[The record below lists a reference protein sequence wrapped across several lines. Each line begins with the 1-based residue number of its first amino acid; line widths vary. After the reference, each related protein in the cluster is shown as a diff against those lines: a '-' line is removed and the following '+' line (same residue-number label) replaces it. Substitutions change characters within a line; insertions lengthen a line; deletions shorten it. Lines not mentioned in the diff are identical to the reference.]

1 MDLSRWADAF
11 GTQAM
16 SNPIDRK
23 VATALRSYTV
33 LAIIALLVGAAVVP
47 YAAGFVGSDDQEQYV
62 AVVSVDET
70 ITDSTATDVV
80 RELRALRA
88 NESVRAVVLRV
99 SSPGG
104 GAAASEAM
112 YLAVKRLAAEKP
124 VYASVGSVAASGGFY
139 TILPSERIYATPAS
153 VVGSVGVI
161 ATLPPEGLPG
171 SVTTGP
177 DKANGGMTRDEFRA
191 GVETLKRAFVGAVV
205 AERGDALTI
214 DRQTVAE
221 ADAYNGGR
229 AVEAGYA
236 DEIGGLEAAI
246 AGAASA
252 ADLAEYEVAYRDPA
266 QPQFSLLGLNGD
278 TAAADHRGPY
288 EFGSVETVRYLMLYG
303 VPTEDVRVV
312 WANETAAT
320 TEVGA

>member
-1 MDLSRWADAF
+1 
-11 GTQAM
+11 M

-104 GAAASEAM
+104 GAAASESM

-124 VYASVGSVAASGGFY
+124 VYASVGGVAASGAFY
-139 TILPSERIYATPAS
+139 TILPSDRIYATPSS
-153 VVGSVGVI
+153 VVGNVGVI
-161 ATLPPEGLPG
+161 ATLPPEGLPN

-191 GVETLKRAFVGAVV
+191 GIESLKRAFVGAVM

-214 DRQTVAE
+214 DRTTVAE

-229 AVEAGYA
+229 AVETGYA

-252 ADLAEYEVAYRDPA
+252 AEISDYEVAYRDPA
-266 QPQFSLLGLNGD
+266 QPQFGLFGFGGD
-278 TAAADHRGPY
+278 TTVVDHRGPY

-303 VPTEDVRVV
+303 VPTDDVRVV
-312 WANETAAT
+312 RANATAAT
-320 TEVGA
+320 AEVGR

>member
-1 MDLSRWADAF
+1 
-11 GTQAM
+11 M

-47 YAAGFVGSDDQEQYV
+47 YAAGFVSSDDQEQYV

-70 ITDSTATDVV
+70 ITDSSATDVV
-80 RELRALRA
+80 RELRSLRA
-88 NESVRAVVLRV
+88 NESVKAVVLRV

-104 GAAASEAM
+104 GAAASESM

-124 VYASVGSVAASGGFY
+124 VYASVGGVAASGGFY

-161 ATLPPEGLPG
+161 ATLPPEGLPA

-191 GVETLKRAFVGAVV
+191 GMESLKRAFVGAVME
-205 AERGDALTI
+205 ERGDALTV
-214 DRQTVAE
+214 DRTTVAE
-221 ADAYNGGR
+221 ADAYNGVR
-229 AVEAGYA
+229 AVENGYA

-246 AGAASA
+246 AGAASTA
-252 ADLAEYEVAYRDPA
+252 GISNYEVAYRDPA
-266 QPQFSLLGLNGD
+266 QPQFNLFGLNSD
-278 TAAADHRGPY
+278 KAAVDHRGPY

-303 VPTEDVRVV
+303 VPTDDVRVV
-312 WANETAAT
+312 RTNTTAST